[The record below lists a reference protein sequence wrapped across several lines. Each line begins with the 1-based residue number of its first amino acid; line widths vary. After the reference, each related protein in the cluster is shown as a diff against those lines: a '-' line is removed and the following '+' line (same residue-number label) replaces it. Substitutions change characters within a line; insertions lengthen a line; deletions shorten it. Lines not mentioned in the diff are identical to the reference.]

1 MQQFLYKFIIRFI
14 LILLAYNMLF
24 SEDSENKP
32 YYKYKHF
39 SSIACIYTGFGFA
52 TNSVEFFND
61 YNTYFNEYIEQF
73 KVTPVIGLA
82 LKFNFHEDY
91 RFGLSVDY
99 VGANLQD
106 YFSESFTSYGQD
118 YTRGIGENIS
128 ITSIPFLLTAEF
140 KPIEQQFQGYIG
152 VGAGFVYSEINWK
165 ENVES
170 GYSDDSRT
178 SSTVLDEKKVYPVF
192 RIYSGVELGFDKQPG
207 SNFLGSFIIEA
218 GYTFIVRYTEI
229 YSNLT
234 EQFSPAPEGWSKSYA
249 IFPGYINLSIGL
261 SFNFQRGGK
270 IK

>member
-1 MQQFLYKFIIRFI
+1 MF
-14 LILLAYNMLF
+14 
-24 SEDSENKP
+24 D
-32 YYKYKHF
+32 KY
-39 SSIACIYTGFGFA
+39 S
-52 TNSVEFFND
+52 TNRTHSDDRTFMRMG
-61 YNTYFNEYIEQF
+61 TYSHDVWL
-73 KVTPVIGLA
+73 KVTRILV
-82 LKFNFHEDY
+82 FEWYN
-91 RFGLSVDY
+91 
-99 VGANLQD
+99 
-106 YFSESFTSYGQD
+106 
-118 YTRGIGENIS
+118 
-128 ITSIPFLLTAEF
+128 
-140 KPIEQQFQGYIG
+140 
-152 VGAGFVYSEINWK
+152 FVYSEINWK